1 MNTENNDLLLPP
13 PPPPPPPQQK
23 TTTMTTD
30 DKAVW
35 PCTDSSLGTRKS
47 RRLNSQGYRMV
58 NGFKILDRDL
68 SVNNN
73 IPSPR
78 LHF

>member
-1 MNTENNDLLLPP
+1 MNNENNDLLLLPSPP
-13 PPPPPPPQQK
+13 PPRQK

-30 DKAVW
+30 DKAIW

-58 NGFKILDRDL
+58 NGFKIRDRDL